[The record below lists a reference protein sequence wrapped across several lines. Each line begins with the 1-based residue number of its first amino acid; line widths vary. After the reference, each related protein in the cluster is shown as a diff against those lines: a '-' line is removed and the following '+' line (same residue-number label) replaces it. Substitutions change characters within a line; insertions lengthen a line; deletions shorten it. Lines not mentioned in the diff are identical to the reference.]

1 MMPPDRYS
9 KGAMIATGIAVIVA
23 LCVFSLLLFN
33 AFARL
38 PPSEDEPWSVMSYD
52 ERLATE
58 R

>member
-1 MMPPDRYS
+1 MPPDRFS

-38 PPSEDEPWSVMSYD
+38 LPSEDGPSSVMSYD
-52 ERLATE
+52 ERVATE